1 MGERVVEVFRSAGE
15 DGGEPK
21 VVRNEVTGGV
31 TRPEGSG
38 PKALVSKISD
48 GGIVRVA

>member
-1 MGERVVEVFRSAGE
+1 MGERVVEVFGSGGE
-15 DGGEPK
+15 DLGEPK
-21 VVRNEVTGGV
+21 VVRNEVTRGV

-38 PKALVSKISD
+38 PKGLFSKISG